1 MSDVEREGVLTV
13 ARLMAV
19 AARTAPKTRGI
30 DDIIVEVIEDEKTLE
45 KIADKMDEI
54 AEEKSA
60 PFFSRDAD
68 CLRKSEALVLIGVNS
83 SGPCGLNCGM
93 CGADCETLEERTSD
107 VEFAGPLCGFKLI
120 DLGIALGSAA
130 KVAND
135 HVVDNRLMY
144 TIGVAARALGVVDA
158 DVVIGIPL
166 SATGKNIY
174 FDRGS

>member
-1 MSDVEREGVLTV
+1 MGPESEGVRQV

-30 DDIIVEVIEDEKTLE
+30 DDIVVEIVEDEDTLE
-45 KIADKMDEI
+45 EIAERMEKI
-54 AEEKSA
+54 AEEKGA
-60 PFFSRDAD
+60 DFFKRDAE
-68 CLRKSEALVLIGVNS
+68 CLRKSECLVLIGVKS

-93 CGADCETLEERTSD
+93 CGASCDDIEERSAD
-107 VEFAGPLCGFKLI
+107 VEFAGPICGFKLI

-130 KVAND
+130 KIAND
-135 HVVDNRLMY
+135 LVVDNRLMY
-144 TIGVAARALGVVDA
+144 TVGVAARSLGVVDA

-174 FDRGS
+174 FDREG

>member
-1 MSDVEREGVLTV
+1 MKPEAEGVRQA

-30 DDIIVEVIEDEKTLE
+30 DDIVVKIIEDEERLNE
-45 KIADKMDEI
+45 IADKMEEI
-54 AEEKSA
+54 AEEKGA
-60 PFFSRDAD
+60 DFFRRDAE
-68 CLRKSEALVLIGVNS
+68 CLRKSECLVVIGVKS

-93 CGADCETLEERTSD
+93 CGSTCDELEEREVD
-107 VEFAGPLCGFKLI
+107 REFAGPICGFKLI

-130 KVAND
+130 KIAND
-135 HVVDNRLMY
+135 LVVDNRLMY
-144 TIGVAARALGVVDA
+144 TVGVAVRALGLVDA

-174 FDRGS
+174 FDRGE